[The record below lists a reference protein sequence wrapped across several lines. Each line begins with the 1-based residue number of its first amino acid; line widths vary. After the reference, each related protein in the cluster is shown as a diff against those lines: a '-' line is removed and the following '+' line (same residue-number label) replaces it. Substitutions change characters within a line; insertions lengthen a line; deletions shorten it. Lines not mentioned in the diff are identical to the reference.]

1 MFSHQR
7 TRIGRGRGRAA
18 LSTLSLVLILA
29 LLACAPTPAAA
40 PTTAPPAA
48 QPAATTAPAPTQASA
63 PTQPPP
69 PPTQP
74 PAATATTAA
83 PVAAATPVPPTPTF
97 PVPATPLPGK
107 KVITWWSHWANEP
120 LKRQVIET
128 IVKDYEAAHPD
139 VDIIL
144 TWWDAP
150 QLSVAV
156 RAALTAGQGAPDIS
170 TDVDLQRNVEAGWVM
185 DLESALPFDKF
196 VDGVK
201 GAGTFPSVKG
211 VYNFQIGFQALGI
224 LYNPQIFDKLGIK
237 VPANFQF
244 TQDEFVDVVKKC
256 SAGGYAGVADAA
268 GNRNYPAL
276 FPIWGA
282 LTQMVGRQEQAD
294 YDNGMR
300 SWDTPEMRQV
310 LNWLDQL
317 RLAGMWPKTFAT
329 MTIDEFH
336 VYFHTQQKSCMLYVP
351 SWYTGRAFKPVAD
364 GGQDS
369 NVHFGMLR
377 YPLMKGTPKFN
388 NTMWAAFESGYMIL
402 KGTKNPDLAK
412 DVLVFAAQ
420 PKYGALW
427 AALTLIPSAIKYDP
441 VKDWPKD
448 LKDGNQWQWWW
459 DELNKVYGGMERA
472 VGPGVSCGDF
482 IDARTAAINE
492 GLPQGLLTVDQAI
505 QKVNAKLCKK

>member
-1 MFSHQR
+1 MFSRER
-7 TRIGRGRGRAA
+7 TRFGRSRGRAA
-18 LSTLSLVLILA
+18 FSMLCLVLIFA
-29 LLACAPTPAAA
+29 LLACSPTPAAPTTAPAVPPTTAAAAA
-40 PTTAPPAA
+40 PTTAPAA
-48 QPAATTAPAPTQASA
+48 PTTAPAA
-63 PTQPPP
+63 
-69 PPTQP
+69 TQP
-74 PAATATTAA
+74 PAATATRA
-83 PVAAATPVPPTPTF
+83 PVAAATPIPPTPTF
-97 PVPATPLPGK
+97 PVPATAVPGK
-107 KVITWWSHWANEP
+107 KVVTWWSHWANEP

-128 IVKDYEAAHPD
+128 IVADYEAAHPD

-156 RAALTAGQGAPDIS
+156 RAAMTAGQGAPDIS

-185 DLESALPFDKF
+185 DLEGALPFDKY

-201 GAGTFPSVKG
+201 GAGSFPGIKG
-211 VYNFQIGFQALGI
+211 VYNAQIGFQALGI

-237 VPANFQF
+237 VPANYQF

-256 SAGGYAGVADAA
+256 SAAGYAGVADSV

-310 LNWLDQL
+310 LNWLEQL
-317 RLAGMWPKTFAT
+317 RQAGMWPKTIAT
-329 MTIDEFH
+329 MGIDEFH
-336 VYFHTQQKSCMLYVP
+336 VYFHTQQKACMLYVP
-351 SWYTGRAFKPVAD
+351 SWYSGRAFKSVAE
-364 GGQDS
+364 GGQDP
-369 NVHFGMLR
+369 NMHFGMMR

-388 NTMWAAFESGYMIL
+388 NTMWAAFESAYMIM
-402 KGTKNPDLAK
+402 KSSKNPEIAK
-412 DVLVFAAQ
+412 DILSFMAQ

-427 AALTLIPSAIKYDP
+427 TALTLIPSAIKYDP
-441 VKDWPKD
+441 IKDWPKD

-482 IDARTAAINE
+482 IDARTSAINE